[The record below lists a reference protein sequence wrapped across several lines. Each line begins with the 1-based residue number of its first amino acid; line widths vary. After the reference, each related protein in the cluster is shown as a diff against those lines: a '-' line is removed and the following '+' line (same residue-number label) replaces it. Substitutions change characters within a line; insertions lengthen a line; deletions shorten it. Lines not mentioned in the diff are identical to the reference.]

1 MSVASRVWLSL
12 AGFLLIAGAVY
23 GFTSHEYAGA
33 PLLLVGGAT
42 FTYLGLVG
50 RSVVHRA
57 EREDEAERER
67 GAEERKGH
75 EEAEIQVSPTIWPL
89 AFAVTGLI
97 IALGFIVSPWIL
109 VIGLLAF
116 AVSAAGWLREV
127 ARGHPHM
134 KRP

>member
-57 EREDEAERER
+57 ERGHEVMEHEQVEERE
-67 GAEERKGH
+67 EVET
-75 EEAEIQVSPTIWPL
+75 QVPPTIWPF
-89 AFAVTGLI
+89 AFAVTGVI
-97 IALGFIVSPWIL
+97 IALGFIVSTWIL

-116 AVSAAGWLREV
+116 AVSAGGWLREV
-127 ARGHPHM
+127 ARGHPRT